1 MKKFFHDLYRSVFPV
16 DAVTPE
22 EPEAP
27 DVDESTIIPDL
38 HLFLVQLARWISDHL
53 EYENRVGRELPSD
66 SKLIFRFRLDDYV
79 TELVE
84 FFSRKNLLEMHKDSL
99 FRTGIE
105 VLLPPAHI
113 REVLPWRIRRQL
125 FTRLL
130 QKIAVHTGMEYPV
143 VTRKF
148 YDHLVE
154 REAINGISNQQA
166 IESYQEAIADLARE
180 HESAEAPD
188 SPAPEAPP
196 PAGETVDTGEVLTK
210 ALFAC
215 GATNYTQLTRILS
228 RRHILDLVWLVF
240 LYTLIAA
247 VAIVLAVPIAAF
259 LTEQLPVSLDVMT
272 WQLFVIV
279 VYLTQIVIRVHR
291 FRYHSYRRKTL
302 IRVSNAVAMT
312 LGISYK
318 EMDDVLHT
326 IYGTNLN
333 HLRSALLPRSR
344 R

>member
-1 MKKFFHDLYRSVFPV
+1 MKKFFHNLYRSIFPD
-16 DAVTPE
+16 DAEKTE
-22 EPEAP
+22 EPETP
-27 DVDESTIIPDL
+27 DVDESSIIPDL

-84 FFSRKNLLEMHKDSL
+84 FFSRKKLLEMQKDSL
-99 FRTGIE
+99 FRAGIE
-105 VLLPPAHI
+105 VLLPPEHI

-130 QKIAVHTGMEYPV
+130 QKIATHTGMPYPV

-154 REAINGISNQQA
+154 RDVINGISNQQA
-166 IESYQEAIADLARE
+166 IESYQEAIADLSRE
-180 HESAEAPD
+180 NETVEPAEPVAPD
-188 SPAPEAPP
+188 GTPPETEA
-196 PAGETVDTGEVLTK
+196 VDTAEVLTK

-215 GATNYTQLTRILS
+215 GATNYTHLTRILS
-228 RRHILDLVWLVF
+228 RRHILDFVWLVF

-247 VAIVLAVPIAAF
+247 VAVVLAEAITGF
-259 LTEQLPVSLDVMT
+259 LNERLPVSLDAMT
-272 WQLFVIV
+272 WQIVVIV
-279 VYLTQIVIRVHR
+279 IYLMQITIRVHR
-291 FRYHSYRRKTL
+291 FRYRSYRRKTL
-302 IRVSNAVAMT
+302 IRVSNAIALT

-318 EMDDVLHT
+318 EMDDVLHN
-326 IYGTNLN
+326 IYGTNLH
-333 HLRSALLPRSR
+333 HLRSALLPRAR